1 VVDGCHDAGD
11 MHDRPHGLRA
21 RAVERVATGDP
32 DGTFWR
38 RGLRLA
44 VVLPPLLAVGVA
56 IDAIVATGYAVFA
69 LVGAIGLAD
78 FGGSRAHRLKG
89 YIGLTLVGVVFV
101 AIGTWCSNSLAAAI
115 VGMFVVGFVTRMVGV
130 FGGNASVGNAA
141 ALLAFVLA
149 VMTPA
154 APGDLAARE
163 AGWLAGGLVAIVA
176 AFVVWPRPH
185 HDDLGRA
192 AAGACRAIAAAVR
205 TSMHASA
212 GPDGRTDGERDVAS
226 VRALRVQLAQTPGH
240 PGGPG
245 RRDQLLL
252 QTVELAERAAPLLRD
267 PWPPATVA
275 ADADLAEATAS
286 SFERYADALSLGRAD
301 LATAATVGI
310 DGIDQA
316 RQGHRRAVE
325 AWLKAELDED
335 AGRLDVVEV
344 VRASFPLRVLSAIA
358 EQLWLT
364 AVWASGSSDPRADEG
379 TELGGGGLGVGPER
393 LGWWRR
399 ARNILWSHL
408 DTGSAWFRSSL
419 RAAVALSASVA
430 VGHLLGFE
438 HSFWIVLGTLS
449 VLRSNASSTSA
460 SAAQAVLG
468 TVIGFALVTLV
479 IVGPGS
485 WEPSLWVLLP
495 VVSFLGMW
503 GAGVF
508 GLVAGQAG
516 FAMIVVV
523 LFNIL
528 DPAGWETGLLRV
540 ETVAIGVTVSVA
552 ASLLFW
558 PRGARAVL
566 RRDVALAYVAA
577 ARYLDAVAGRIGRRA
592 AGDEVDLGT
601 ARAAAV
607 RAQRRAMEAFEEYL
621 AEHGARPEQWA
632 SWGPLLR
639 GGTAV
644 TFSTHLIA
652 RRLREDEEGPD
663 QASATVASCLTECG
677 EALVADLDAVATGLE
692 ARRPVAEG
700 ARPTP
705 PGPADADV
713 LACLSRSVDDPATFD
728 RALALVW
735 IDEWLAYVQRA
746 VERVDAAVAEVSDH
760 GAPVA
765 PSAPGAGG

>member
-1 VVDGCHDAGD
+1 
-11 MHDRPHGLRA
+11 MHESAQGPWA
-21 RAVERVATGDP
+21 RFAARVAAGDP

-44 VVLPPLLAVGVA
+44 VLLPAVLAVGVA
-56 IDAIVATGYAVFA
+56 LDATTATGYAVFA
-69 LVGAIGLAD
+69 LVGALGLAD
-78 FGGSRAHRLKG
+78 FGGSHAHRLKG
-89 YIGLTLVGVVFV
+89 YVGLTIVGVAFV
-101 AIGTWCSNSLAAAI
+101 AIGTWCSNDLVAAV
-115 VGMFVVGFVTRMVGV
+115 VGMFVVGFLTRMVGV

-163 AGWLAGGLVAIVA
+163 AGWLAGGVVSIVA

-185 HDDLGRA
+185 RDDLGRA
-192 AAGACRAIAAAVR
+192 AADACRAIAAAVR
-205 TSMHASA
+205 AAATPA
-212 GPDGRTDGERDVAS
+212 GAAVAGDVAE
-226 VRALRVQLAQTPGH
+226 VRAVRMRLAQTPAH

-267 PWPPATVA
+267 PWPPGTLA
-275 ADADLAEATAS
+275 ADGDLAESTAT
-286 SFERYADALSLGRAD
+286 SFERYADALDLGRAD
-301 LATAATVGI
+301 LAVASTAQI
-310 DGIDQA
+310 DRIDAA
-316 RQGHRRAVE
+316 RQAHRRAVE
-325 AWLKAELDED
+325 AWLGEQLDAD
-335 AGRLDVVEV
+335 RDRVDVVEV
-344 VRASFPLRVLSAIA
+344 VRRSFPLRVLSAIA

-364 AVWASGSSDPRADEG
+364 AVWASGSTDPRAHEG

-393 LGWWRR
+393 LTWWRR

-408 DTGSAWFRSSL
+408 DTGSAWFQSSL

-460 SAAQAVLG
+460 SALQSVVG
-468 TVIGFALVTLV
+468 TAIGFALVTLI
-479 IVGPGS
+479 IVGPGQ

-495 VVSFLGMW
+495 VLSFLGMW

-516 FAMIVVV
+516 FALIVVV

-528 DPAGWETGLLRV
+528 DPAGWETGLLRL
-540 ETVAIGVTVSVA
+540 ETVAIGVAVSLVA
-552 ASLLFW
+552 ALLFW

-566 RRDVALAYVAA
+566 RHDIVLAYRAA
-577 ARYLDAVAGRIGRRA
+577 ARYLDAVAGRISA
-592 AGDEVDLGT
+592 PDERDLAT
-601 ARAAAV
+601 ARATAV

-621 AEHGARPEQWA
+621 AEHGARPEQWT

-652 RRLREDEEGPD
+652 RRLRVDDPPD
-663 QASATVASCLTECG
+663 PAYATVSACLSASG
-677 EALVADLDAVATGLE
+677 AALVVALDGIADGLE
-692 ARRPVAEG
+692 QRRPVSPA
-700 ARPTP
+700 PPVP

-713 LACLSRSVDDPATFD
+713 VACLGRAVHDPASFD

-746 VERVDAAVAEVSDH
+746 VERVDLAVAAVSDQP
-760 GAPVA
+760 AVA
-765 PSAPGAGG
+765 SAVTPAPG

>member
-1 VVDGCHDAGD
+1 
-11 MHDRPHGLRA
+11 MQESA
-21 RAVERVATGDP
+21 RGPWARLAARVAAGDP

-44 VVLPPLLAVGVA
+44 VLLPAVLAVGVA
-56 IDAIVATGYAVFA
+56 LDATTATGYAVFA
-69 LVGAIGLAD
+69 LVGALGLAD

-89 YIGLTLVGVVFV
+89 YLGLTVVGIVFV
-101 AIGTWCSNSLAAAI
+101 AIGTWCSNDLVAAV
-115 VGMFVVGFVTRMVGV
+115 VGMFVVAFLTRMVGV

-163 AGWLAGGLVAIVA
+163 AGWLAGGLVSIVA
-176 AFVVWPRPH
+176 AFVVWPRPYR
-185 HDDLGRA
+185 DDLGRA
-192 AAGACRAIAAAVR
+192 AAGACRAIAAALR
-205 TSMHASA
+205 AAAASA
-212 GPDGRTDGERDVAS
+212 DGVGDVAE
-226 VRALRVQLAQTPGH
+226 VRAVRVQLAQTPAH

-267 PWPPATVA
+267 PWPRGALAPDGA
-275 ADADLAEATAS
+275 LAEATAA
-286 SFERYADALSLGRAD
+286 SFERYADALDMGRAD
-301 LATAATVGI
+301 LAVASSEQIGRI
-310 DGIDQA
+310 DEA
-316 RQGHRRAVE
+316 RQAHRRAVE
-325 AWLKAELDED
+325 AWLAAQLDAD
-335 AGRLDVVEV
+335 RGRADVVEV
-344 VRASFPLRVLSAIA
+344 VRRSFPLRVLSAIV

-364 AVWASGSSDPRADEG
+364 AVWSSGSTDPRADEG

-408 DTGSAWFRSSL
+408 DTGSAWFQSSV
-419 RAAVALSASVA
+419 RAAAALSASVA

-460 SAAQAVLG
+460 SALQAVLG
-468 TVIGFALVTLV
+468 TAIGFALVTLI

-485 WEPSLWVLLP
+485 WEPSLWILLP
-495 VVSFLGMW
+495 VLSFLGMW

-508 GLVAGQAG
+508 GLVVGQAG
-516 FAMIVVV
+516 FALIVVV
-523 LFNIL
+523 LFTIL
-528 DPAGWETGLLRV
+528 DPAGWETGLLRL
-540 ETVAIGVTVSVA
+540 ETVAIGVAVSLVA
-552 ASLLFW
+552 AFLFW

-566 RRDVALAYVAA
+566 RRDIALAYTAA
-577 ARYLDAVAGRIGRRA
+577 ARYLDAAAARISRREGDGRDLA
-592 AGDEVDLGT
+592 A
-601 ARAAAV
+601 ARAGAV

-621 AEHGARPEQWA
+621 AEHGARPEQWT

-639 GGTAV
+639 GGSAV

-652 RRLREDEEGPD
+652 RRLHVDPPSD
-663 QASATVASCLTECG
+663 PSYATVSTCLTASG
-677 EALVADLDAVATGLE
+677 EALVGALDAIADGLE
-692 ARRPVAEG
+692 QRRPVS
-700 ARPTP
+700 PTEPVP

-713 LACLSRSVDDPATFD
+713 LACLGRSVDDPASFD
-728 RALALVW
+728 GSLALVW
-735 IDEWLAYVQRA
+735 MGEWLAYVERA
-746 VERVDAAVAEVSDH
+746 VEKVDLAVAEVSDH
-760 GAPVA
+760 PPEAA
-765 PSAPGAGG
+765 R